1 MYTNI
6 EHKLLRQRVEMA
18 VDEALQWEHL
28 RRGLKEKVELG
39 WNVTMG
45 TYEMQTS
52 NEAAI
57 PILLK
62 DDAMQLLTTTLDHCY
77 IINGEESLAVRIEE
91 LRWAF
96 HLRRS

>member
-39 WNVTMG
+39 WNRTMG

-52 NEAAI
+52 NEAAV

-62 DDAMQLLTTTLDHCY
+62 K
-77 IINGEESLAVRIEE
+77 
-91 LRWAF
+91 
-96 HLRRS
+96 RSILST

>member
-1 MYTNI
+1 MCTNI

-18 VDEALQWEHL
+18 VDEGEHL